1 MGIDTVEKRKL
12 KNRRFLFN
20 MKIPSVRISVGP
32 TLLVILIALFFLSF
46 LLGRY
51 PISPLMVGKV
61 FISRIMPISHTW
73 PSTVETVIFL
83 IRLPRIV
90 AAMLVGAGLSVSGA
104 SFQGTFKNPLVSPY
118 ILGVSAG
125 AGFGAALAIL
135 LSESLLTIQA
145 SAFVFGILAAL
156 LSLIVGKAHKSTST
170 LTLVLGGIIVG
181 ALFSALL
188 SLIKYVADPYDKL
201 PAIVFWLMGS
211 LSSVSNKDLFV
222 VAPTIVSG
230 TFVLLLIRWRIN
242 IISMGDEE
250 AQALGVNPKKL
261 RTIIIICATLITAA
275 SVCISGIIGWV
286 GLVIPHIARMLVGP
300 DYKKLLPVSG
310 LIGAAYLLLIDDLA
324 RTLTVAEIP
333 LGIITAIVGAPIFAY
348 ILRKRKTG
356 WI

>member
-1 MGIDTVEKRKL
+1 MVRKSVNIAL
-12 KNRRFLFN
+12 ALILIFLF
-20 MKIPSVRISVGP
+20 
-32 TLLVILIALFFLSF
+32 FFSF

-51 PISPLMVGKV
+51 PIKPTMVIKV
-61 FISRIMPISHTW
+61 FMSRIVPIPHTW
-73 PSTVETVIFL
+73 PSTLDSVIFL
-83 IRLPRIV
+83 VRLPRII

-125 AGFGAALAIL
+125 AGFGAAFAIL
-135 LSESLLTIQA
+135 LSKNSFTIQVF
-145 SAFVFGILAAL
+145 AFAFGLLAAL

-211 LSSVSNKDLFV
+211 LASVSNKDLLV
-222 VAPTIVSG
+222 VTPPILSG
-230 TFVLLLIRWRIN
+230 TFVLLLIGWRIN
-242 IISMGDEE
+242 ILSMGDEE
-250 AQALGVNPKKL
+250 AQVLGVNPKKI
-261 RTIIIICATLITAA
+261 RMIIIVCGSLITAA
-275 SVCISGIIGWV
+275 SVCISGIVGWIG
-286 GLVIPHIARMLVGP
+286 LIIPHIGRMLVGP
-300 DYKKLLPVSG
+300 DYKRLLPASV
-310 LIGAAYLLLIDDLA
+310 LIGAAYLLLVDDLA

>member
-1 MGIDTVEKRKL
+1 MGINTVEKRKL
-12 KNRRFLFN
+12 KNRKFLLN
-20 MKIPSVRISVGP
+20 MEIPSVKISVGA
-32 TLLVILIALFFLSF
+32 TLVIMLIFLFFLSF

-51 PISPLMVGKV
+51 PISPLVVGKV
-61 FISRIMPISHTW
+61 FISRILPISHTW

-83 IRLPRIV
+83 VRFPRIV

-135 LSESLLTIQA
+135 LSRNLFTIQV
-145 SAFVFGILAAL
+145 SAFVFGILAVFL
-156 LSLIVGKAHKSTST
+156 TLIIGRAHKSTST

-211 LSSVSNKDLFV
+211 LASSSNKDLLM
-222 VAPTIVSG
+222 VAPPILSG
-230 TFVLLLIRWRIN
+230 TFGLLLIRWRIN
-242 IISMGDEE
+242 ILSMGDEE
-250 AQALGVNPKKL
+250 AQALGVNSK
-261 RTIIIICATLITAA
+261 RMRIIIIVCSTLIAAA

-286 GLVIPHIARMLVGP
+286 GLVIPHIGRMLVGP
-300 DYKKLLPVSG
+300 DYKKLLPISI

-324 RTLTVAEIP
+324 RTLTTAEIP
-333 LGIITAIVGAPIFAY
+333 LGILTAIVGAPIFAY
-348 ILRKRKTG
+348 LLRKRKTG

>member
-1 MGIDTVEKRKL
+1 MDVNKLEKRKL
-12 KNRRFLFN
+12 KNRKFLFN
-20 MKIPSVRISVGP
+20 MEISPVRISVGA
-32 TLLVILIALFFLSF
+32 TLVVILIFLFFLSF

-61 FISRIMPISHTW
+61 FISRIVPISHSW
-73 PSTVETVIFL
+73 PSTVDTVVFL
-83 IRLPRIV
+83 VRFPRIV
-90 AAMLVGAGLSVSGA
+90 AAILVGAGLSVSGA

-135 LSESLLTIQA
+135 LSKSLLTIQV

-211 LSSVSNKDLFV
+211 LASVSNKDLLM
-222 VAPTIVSG
+222 VAPPILSG

-242 IISMGDEE
+242 ILSMGDEE

-261 RTIIIICATLITAA
+261 RMIIIICGTLITAS

-286 GLVIPHIARMLVGP
+286 GLIIPHIGRMLVGP
-300 DYKKLLPVSG
+300 DYKKLLPASI
-310 LIGAAYLLLIDDLA
+310 LIGAAYLLLVDDLA
-324 RTLTVAEIP
+324 RTLTTAEIP

-348 ILRKRKTG
+348 ILRKKKTG